1 MKVAIYYGKEN
12 VRSVNNAFKHLD
24 KLHLTYEQR
33 SIIGSGGYMKEDA
46 GFIGKT
52 HHPFYI

>member
-1 MKVAIYYGKEN
+1 MKVTIYYEKN

-33 SIIGSGGYMKEDA
+33 SIIGSGGYMKEDVKD
-46 GFIGKT
+46 IM
-52 HHPFYI
+52 HLMEI